1 METRTALL
9 FLVIFAAFL
18 VAGILFFLFRA
29 IRVLERIESSTRE
42 IESATLPL
50 LLSLRRMAEEIE
62 PVIQRTTEHYRTIE
76 EGIGSLTR
84 NPLLSLLSPIL
95 RAGGGPIHAVSSLF
109 RIARGLAAGFS
120 RAREVLKESR
130 PPLNPASPSPNTKEE
145 HHGQ

>member
-1 METRTALL
+1 MDTRTALL

-29 IRVLERIESSTRE
+29 IKVLERIESSTRE

-50 LLSLRRMAEEIE
+50 LQSLRRMAEEIE
-62 PVIQRTTEHYRTIE
+62 PVVQRTTEHYRIIE
-76 EGIGSLTR
+76 EGIGSITR
-84 NPLLSLLSPIL
+84 NPLLSLLSPIFKM
-95 RAGGGPIHAVSSLF
+95 GEGPIHAVTSLF

-120 RAREVLKESR
+120 KAREVLKESR
-130 PPLNPASPSPNTKEE
+130 PPLNPATPSSKIQEE

>member
-1 METRTALL
+1 MDTRTALL

-42 IESATLPL
+42 IESVTIPL
-50 LLSLRRMAEEIE
+50 LQSLRRMAEEIE

-84 NPLLSLLSPIL
+84 NPLLSLLSPIFKM
-95 RAGGGPIHAVSSLF
+95 GEGPIHAVTSLF
-109 RIARGLAAGFS
+109 KIARGLAAGFS

-130 PPLNPASPSPNTKEE
+130 PPLNPASPSPNIQEE